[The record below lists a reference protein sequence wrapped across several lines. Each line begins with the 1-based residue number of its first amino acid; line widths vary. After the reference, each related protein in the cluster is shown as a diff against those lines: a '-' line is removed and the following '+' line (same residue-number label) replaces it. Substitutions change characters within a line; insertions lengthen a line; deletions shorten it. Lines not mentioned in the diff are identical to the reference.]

1 MTRNP
6 QQRRTPEEIRAG
18 NRRLGLIMLAI
29 AAAFFVGIFI
39 RQSFFS

>member
-1 MTRNP
+1 MTRNL
-6 QQRRTPEEIRAG
+6 QQRTPEEIRAG

-39 RQSFFS
+39 KRSFFS